1 MKLAIKSFLAAL
13 TLTAFTSCATSPV
26 QITSLETKYGTLV
39 TNVDGSQSFTT
50 KPSADK
56 PVVVG
61 TVVTT
66 QGSVTTN
73 PDGSVTFTSAP
84 PKVIEKVV
92 AESKEVVV
100 IATK

>member
-1 MKLAIKSFLAAL
+1 MKTSIKCILSALVLA
-13 TLTAFTSCATSPV
+13 AFTSCALPPM

-50 KPSADK
+50 KPSDDK
-56 PVVVG
+56 PGVVG

-66 QGSVTTN
+66 QGTVTTN

-84 PKVIEKVV
+84 TKVIAKVV
-92 AESKEVVV
+92 EESSEVTV